1 MVEFRKGSNCMA
13 KFQFSE
19 YGTLPTVGS
28 VKSTA
33 TPGIAN
39 ELKKTNP
46 FASVPSKVSSGVLDP
61 CNALFP
67 VKRIGD
73 VLSTPPVEAFGLA
86 AVRPSVLAVLK
97 PPKSGFA
104 ERLFPVIGKW
114 DTPKPPRTT
123 NDLFSRSQPKIFI
136 FGLQA
141 NQSRGS
147 NPFLS

>member
-73 VLSTPPVEAFGLA
+73 VLSTPIRFTGNNALQGSSTPL
-86 AVRPSVLAVLK
+86 
-97 PPKSGFA
+97 
-104 ERLFPVIGKW
+104 
-114 DTPKPPRTT
+114 DT
-123 NDLFSRSQPKIFI
+123 LL
-136 FGLQA
+136 G
-141 NQSRGS
+141 
-147 NPFLS
+147 